1 MALLVTL
8 GVCLALV
15 AVVALVLS
23 HMYNR
28 LVMLRNWC
36 DNGFAQIE
44 VQLKRRHDLIQK
56 LVEAVRGYL
65 THERETLENVISARN
80 SAAAGLRNA
89 SKDPG
94 NTAAMQAFIGNEN
107 TLTQALGQMHV
118 LLESYPELKA
128 DESIGGLAEELS
140 RTENRLAF
148 SRQSYNDLVIEF
160 NTYRQ
165 TFPTVLFA
173 AGSGFASNRIVL
185 EFSDSERIQ
194 KPPQV
199 ALV

>member
-80 SAAAGLRNA
+80 SAAAGLRDA

-107 TLTQALGQMHV
+107 TLTRALAQMHV